1 LWNVYEGED
10 SGRRGTRYK
19 SGFICVGS
27 LTMLVMIEMRREGK
41 MGRYQERKHQQAEEL
56 RGMKRMVQLGT

>member
-1 LWNVYEGED
+1 
-10 SGRRGTRYK
+10 
-19 SGFICVGS
+19 
-27 LTMLVMIEMRREGK
+27 MLVMIEMRREGK